1 MMLKEL
7 FCKLFGHTYT
17 LERRTWICT
26 RCGKRKSFYN
36 NEIKIGGLEMKKLL
50 LLLAILLFTA
60 GYCNAA
66 ETQTTQD
73 TTDNKAVIALQ
84 KQPATKEVQK
94 QKISKNIACIII
106 QINGKA
112 QDENLKK

>member
-1 MMLKEL
+1 
-7 FCKLFGHTYT
+7 
-17 LERRTWICT
+17 
-26 RCGKRKSFYN
+26 
-36 NEIKIGGLEMKKLL
+36 MKKLL

-66 ETQTTQD
+66 DVQTTQD

-84 KQPATKEVQK
+84 KQPTSETQK

-106 QINGKA
+106 QINGKV